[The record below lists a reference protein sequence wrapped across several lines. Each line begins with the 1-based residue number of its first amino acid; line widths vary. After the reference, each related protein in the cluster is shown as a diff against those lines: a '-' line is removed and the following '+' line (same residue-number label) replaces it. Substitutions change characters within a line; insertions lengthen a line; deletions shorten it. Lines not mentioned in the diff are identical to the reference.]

1 MGDVSAKIRAL
12 RLRLR
17 LRQGQLAARVGVTQA
32 TVSRW
37 ENGAEPDFDHMQRLA
52 DLAGESVE
60 DFAGHSRP
68 AIVKVSGTQVIGAVE
83 AGVWRP
89 AAEWPEDDF
98 YEVYWVPKQEFIGI
112 PTFGLEVHGPSMD
125 RIYPEGSIVVC
136 VRLAHINREPR
147 SGERVVVYSRR
158 PDGFLEATLKEY
170 VKENGTIWLWPR
182 STNPHH
188 QAPIVY
194 GESVADSELE
204 VEVHAVVIGSYRP
217 E

>member
-1 MGDVSAKIRAL
+1 MEDLPTKVKQL
-12 RLRLR
+12 RRR
-17 LRQGQLAARVGVTQA
+17 LRQTQAQLADRLGVTQA

-37 ENGAEPDFDHMQRLA
+37 ENGAGADFEHMQALA

-98 YEVYWVPKQEFIGI
+98 YEVYWVPRPEFVGI

-136 VRLAHINREPR
+136 VKVADINREPR
-147 SGERVVVYSRR
+147 SGERVVVYTRR
-158 PDGFLEATLKEY
+158 PDGFIEATLKEY
-170 VKENGTIWLWPR
+170 VKENGAIWLWPR
-182 STNPHH
+182 STNPRH
-188 QAPIVY
+188 QAPIAY
-194 GESVADSELE
+194 GESAADSQLE
-204 VEVHAVVIGSYRP
+204 VQVHALVIGSYRP